1 MRTAERQELVDF
13 LANHGINANRV
24 LRDGF
29 DQYGYRQH
37 VLDENG
43 QRKTDPLD
51 GGLLT
56 GRVRW
61 PEGFPYE
68 RFEELVEAVRVRE
81 GHL

>member
-29 DQYGYRQH
+29 DQHGYRQV

-43 QRKTDPLD
+43 QHKIDPLD
-51 GGLLT
+51 GGPLS

-61 PEGFPYE
+61 PEDFPYG
-68 RFEELVEAVRVRE
+68 RFEELVEAVRARE